1 MTDPAA
7 AAVRTG
13 PSPEVVHAMVALCQS
28 VLPVWGR
35 HLETARDHAEV
46 AVAEMLSAFADT
58 GPHLEMTARRSREI
72 NTTLLASGDGLK
84 QLAQVCDDRLLPLM
98 PKLDADGAD
107 AVHHVLQTIRRTIAA
122 LERIA
127 TPFEHESQMASH
139 QVERMY
145 VGFQY
150 QDRISQMMTLLSD
163 DMHRLQLLLAAPGT
177 DAAAL
182 SAEAWMAQLE
192 SRYAM
197 QAQRNAHQGV
207 CAAQAGDLET
217 DFF

>member
-7 AAVRTG
+7 AAVHTG
-13 PSPEVVHAMVALCQS
+13 PSPEVEHAMVALCQS

-35 HLETARDHAEV
+35 HLDTARDHAEV
-46 AVAEMLSAFADT
+46 AVAEMLSAFADI
-58 GPHLEMTARRSREI
+58 GPHLDMTVRQSREI
-72 NTTLLASGDGLK
+72 NATLLASEDGLG
-84 QLAQVCDDRLLPLM
+84 QLARVCDDHLLPLI
-98 PKLDADGAD
+98 PNLDADGAV
-107 AVHHVLQTIRRTIAA
+107 AVHHVLETIHRTIAA

-127 TPFEHESQMASH
+127 KPFDRESQMVSH

-163 DMHRLQLLLAAPGT
+163 DMHRLQLALATPGT
-177 DAAAL
+177 DTAAL
-182 SAEAWMAQLE
+182 DQDAWMAQLE

-197 QAQRNAHQGV
+197 EAQRNAHQGV
-207 CAAQAGDLET
+207 SAVQAGDLET